1 MSVLDLIKRIT
12 SNHES
17 GRLEI
22 NTSGTHGVSSGTRG
36 TLLFHEGKL
45 VDARL
50 GSLSGFPAVNA
61 AVALRDAEISFDH
74 VVPASHVSTI
84 TPQERIVLSRFF
96 GIEAAEMGEAKETQ
110 EPEIDWNP
118 APEPVVPLAE
128 AGTIPFT
135 FFSRPRIAVAFL
147 ALLLGVAVGAVA
159 LRSKVKAL
167 RQSAV
172 VASAVESQPS
182 ARPEAQKDVQI
193 ANASES
199 NQVADVSRSATVAEQ
214 PVSVSP
220 NTPAKNN
227 SALPAAGATERDSAT
242 QRESTERPAN
252 RPDDEAKLAPRDAT
266 VAKHDANVTA
276 RDANTDTNVRNLT
289 GQWRVINTVEK
300 TGYRSFDSLE
310 VGFRLTID
318 QNGKEFTAKGEKFS
332 ENGKPLPV
340 ARRTPIQLKGSIDGD
355 KVIATFIEDGRMR
368 RTNGRFVWTLQ
379 NGGDG
384 LAGTFVSTA
393 ANSSGRSAVTKE
405 Q

>member
-12 SNHES
+12 ANHES

-22 NTSGTHGVSSGTRG
+22 NASVTNGVSSGTRG

-50 GSLSGFPAVNA
+50 GSLSGFQAVNA
-61 AVALRDAEISFDH
+61 AVALRDAEIGFDH
-74 VVPASHVSTI
+74 VEPASHVSTI

-96 GIEAAEMGEAKETQ
+96 GIEAAETVEAKETP
-110 EPEIDWNP
+110 EPDWNP

-135 FFSRPRIAVAFL
+135 FFSRPRIAVACL

-167 RQSAV
+167 RESAV

-182 ARPEAQKDVQI
+182 ALPETPKDVHI
-193 ANASES
+193 ATAEEP
-199 NQVADVSRSATVAEQ
+199 NQVAGASGSATVAEP
-214 PVSVSP
+214 PVSVP
-220 NTPAKNN
+220 ANTPAKNN
-227 SALPAAGATERDSAT
+227 SASPAANAT
-242 QRESTERPAN
+242 QRESTERAAN
-252 RPDDEAKLAPRDAT
+252 TKVGDAKTSARDSN
-266 VAKHDANVTA
+266 VVKREANVATHA
-276 RDANTDTNVRNLT
+276 ANTERDPNVRNLT
-289 GQWRVINTVEK
+289 GQWRIINTVER
-300 TGYRSFDSLE
+300 TGYRPFDSME
-310 VGFRLTID
+310 VGFRLTIN
-318 QNGKEFTAKGEKFS
+318 QNGKEFTAKGQKFS

-340 ARRTPIQLKGSIDGD
+340 ARRTPIELKGSIDGD